1 MDVSAEQRLV
11 EQVLDD
17 VERRE
22 STRLVWGLVD
32 GYLTH
37 DELFALISPLLD
49 RAMADHLNLS
59 FLSEEQV
66 IAALLTDGLLHQVLG
81 AVAYRSRMAE
91 GIRLISKLRQLFPK
105 HDAGSKWLTAPT
117 LVADFRFLWRRRRYP
132 ARNIPPSLALET
144 IRAEFADIAGLTEMI
159 GGRLRSMDKD
169 YRLSAFQINATMR
182 ILDGLSRRI
191 TQGTLVSAG
200 TGSGK
205 TLAFYLPALSWTA
218 RNLAQGDKS
227 RVQVMA
233 LYPRNELLKDQFSE
247 VFKQARS
254 YDGLLSSANSRPIRM
269 AALYG
274 DVPSRAAD
282 VEEKVDGKP
291 RWEQVSGGHRCPFLR
306 CAVAACDGAM
316 VWLEADRRVERERL
330 VCAACGNATS
340 EDELMLTRARMLR
353 ESPDVLF
360 VTSEMIN
367 QRLSDSNYRRLFG
380 LVAPSPKPPDIV
392 LLDEVHLYGSTFGA
406 HIAYLIRRWRAH
418 AKSNTSFVGLSAT
431 LRDGAQ
437 FFATLVGLAED
448 QVREVAPLEVDLIP
462 EGAEYGLVLR
472 GDPVSRRALLSTTIQ
487 TIMLSARL
495 LDPRSKALARR
506 LFGWRSFVF
515 SDQLDSVTRLF
526 KKSRDAEGRWPD
538 SGRPNMQFAP
548 NGGLARL
555 RSNRGNAARYAGGQD
570 WDFIESV
577 IGHGLS
583 NRLSIARTTSSD
595 RGVDPDS
602 EVIVAT
608 AALEVGYD
616 DPAVGIVIQHK
627 APRDIAAFLQRKGRA
642 GRTRGM
648 RPWTIVVLSD
658 YGRDRICY
666 QAYDQLFDPELPPR
680 NLPIRN
686 RYVQRIQATYVLLEY
701 LSQKLPQGSPAGS
714 VWMDLTAPRPNS
726 VPADEEALE
735 AIWAS
740 NAGQLPLRPAE
751 RQALHVLAARGQ
763 PNTRQIVNWMYA
775 REKRELLARLLR
787 DIGEDPLK
795 LEDLGS
801 AIRLATGLSEED
813 LRAVLWDYPRPIAL
827 SVLPTTYRRLATGWR
842 SAAGRG
848 KDVFGS
854 GPLPDFVPSKLFD
867 DLHLP
872 EVEIVL
878 PGATGG
884 GSRATTRHYLPV
896 LQALGEFAPG
906 KVSWRYDEPL
916 WIAPPALDPAASS
929 IDLDVS
935 QFYEFDDCQPFP
947 IRDGDELSYIEAL
960 RPRVAK
966 LQTLPTNVI
975 QDTSNARLD
984 WRTKIVARTKGVE
997 ASPPRHMPTASL
1009 VKKLHYHGHSEHA
1022 PVLVRRFAVG
1032 SDASIR
1038 RPGASASQDVR
1049 FVFAKASRRCGIGF
1063 EFEADGIAFEISLP
1077 PSLSSEISKYPKAN
1091 RGLRSLRFADEV
1103 RNGSAV
1109 STVVAN
1115 PFQREWLGAVFLAAV
1130 TLEAISGGCTLERA
1144 ADSVAVGKSRI
1155 LAVDVLDTIFQSP
1168 VEDDSDHHDGDHA
1181 PEDRLRQDLVRSL
1194 NDPIVLA
1201 HLRSAATRLWEPID
1215 DNWEEWLRQVAM
1227 TTIGGAI
1234 LTACAAL
1241 CPDIDSD
1248 DLVVDVDSGVREHDG
1263 LSESLENQSDIW
1275 LTESVPGGN
1284 GLLEAIFAQYL
1295 ADPGRWC
1302 ALVEAALG
1310 PNDYETTNIQLTRL
1324 IDSICS
1330 SSPEESVRGDVY
1342 AVRAARTSRD
1352 LDGAF
1357 GLLRRNLSANGY
1369 SVFHG
1374 FISSLSNRLLRPNSP
1389 RGIDEF
1395 LKNVIEQW
1403 NAAEESTGIEVDNRL
1418 IAFLSSADDSID
1430 QLLVRAGFELP
1441 LSNRRPWRY
1450 NAIYS
1455 LLWPRG
1461 AVIREASVR
1470 FYNPYAGAGITERL
1484 LVACLL
1490 PSAQAPVDG
1499 GRAGWLD
1506 TFIARLETEGTA
1518 TVSLRSDDNKSWMA
1532 LCSRCVLEPVALDYL
1547 NMYPTLKRISRVDAN
1562 VLISFEIGLTK

>member
-1 MDVSAEQRLV
+1 MSLAAEQRLL
-11 EQVLDD
+11 ESVLDE

-22 STRLVWGLVD
+22 SARLVWGLVD

-37 DELFALISPLLD
+37 DELFALVSPLLD
-49 RAMADHLNLS
+49 RAMAEDATLPFLN
-59 FLSEEQV
+59 EDQV
-66 IAALLTDGLLHQVLG
+66 IGTLLADGLVHRLPDG
-81 AVAYRSRMAE
+81 TAYRSRMAE
-91 GIRLISKLRQLFPK
+91 GVRLISKLRQLFPK
-105 HDAGSKWLTAPT
+105 HDAGSSWLTAPT

-132 ARNIPPSLALET
+132 ARDIPPSVALERIT
-144 IRAEFADIAGLTEMI
+144 AEIGSVGGLIDIL
-159 GGRLRSMDKD
+159 GGRLRSMSDG
-169 YRLSAFQINATMR
+169 YRLSAFQINATVR
-182 ILDGLSRRI
+182 ILQGLSKRV

-218 RNLAQGDKS
+218 RNLAQGDTS

-247 VFKQARS
+247 VFRQARS
-254 YDGLLSSANSRPIRM
+254 YDGLLSRTGTRPIRM

-274 DVPSRAAD
+274 DVPNRAAD
-282 VEEKVDGKP
+282 VAEQTDGKQK
-291 RWEQVSGGHRCPFLR
+291 WEPVAGGHRCPFLR
-306 CAVAACDGAM
+306 CSVGDCHGATI
-316 VWLEADRRVERERL
+316 WLEADRIAERERL
-330 VCAACGNATS
+330 VCEVCGSATS
-340 EDELMLTRARMLR
+340 EHEVMLTRARMLR
-353 ESPDVLF
+353 EPPDVLF

-380 LVAPSPKPPDIV
+380 LAAPSPRPPDVV

-406 HIAYLIRRWRAH
+406 HIAYLIRRWRGH

-448 QVREVAPLEVDLIP
+448 QVREIAPLERDLIP

-495 LDPRSKALARR
+495 LDPRSNATARR

-526 KKSRDAEGRWPD
+526 KKARDAEGRWPD

-555 RSNRGNAARYAGGQD
+555 RASRKNAARYSGGQD
-570 WDFIESV
+570 WDFLESV
-577 IGHGLS
+577 IGHDLS

-616 DPAVGIVIQHK
+616 DPAVGVIIQHK

-648 RPWTIVVLSD
+648 RPWTVVVLSD
-658 YGRDRICY
+658 YGRDRVCY

-701 LSQKLPQGSPAGS
+701 LSQEQPHGSPGGS
-714 VWMDLTAPRPNS
+714 VWMDLTGPRPNS
-726 VPADEEALE
+726 VPPDENALE
-735 AIWAS
+735 ALWAS
-740 NAGQLPLRPAE
+740 KAGRLPLQQAE
-751 RQALHVLAARGQ
+751 RHALHALAVHGRR
-763 PNTRQIVNWMYA
+763 NNRQIVNWMYA
-775 REKRELLARLLR
+775 REKRELLARSLR
-787 DIGEDPLK
+787 DISEDPLK
-795 LEDLGS
+795 LEMLAK
-801 AIRLATGLSEED
+801 AIKLATGLSDEE

-842 SAAGRG
+842 SVTGAGR
-848 KDVFGS
+848 DVSGS
-854 GPLPDFVPSKLFD
+854 GPLPEFVPSKLFD

-872 EVEIVL
+872 EVEITL
-878 PGATGG
+878 PGTTGG
-884 GSRATTRHYLPV
+884 RTSTTTRHYLPV

-916 WIAPPALDPAASS
+916 WIAPPVLDPAASLVE
-929 IDLDVS
+929 IDVA
-935 QFYEFDDCQPFP
+935 QFYEFDDCQPLA
-947 IRDGDELSYIEAL
+947 IRDGNDLAYVQAL

-966 LQTLPTNVI
+966 LQPLPQNLI

-984 WRTKIVARTKGVE
+984 WRSQICTRAKGVE
-997 ASPPRHMPTASL
+997 ALPPKNMPAASL
-1009 VKKLHYHGHSEHA
+1009 IRKLRYHAHSEHA
-1022 PVLVRRFAVG
+1022 PVLVRRFAVA

-1038 RPGASASQDVR
+1038 RPRASESQDIR
-1049 FVFAKASRRCGIGF
+1049 FVFAKESQRCGIGF
-1063 EFEADGIAFEISLP
+1063 EFEADGIAFEIGLP
-1077 PSLSSEISKYPKAN
+1077 PSLSSELTKNPKAA
-1091 RGLRSLRFADEV
+1091 RALRSLRFADEV
-1103 RNGSAV
+1103 RNGPAV
-1109 STVVAN
+1109 RTVVAN
-1115 PFQREWLGAVFLAAV
+1115 PFQREWLGAVFLAAT
-1130 TLEAISGGCTLERA
+1130 TLEALKEACTLVEA
-1144 ADSVAVGKSRI
+1144 ADVVAAGRSG
-1155 LAVDVLDTIFQSP
+1155 LAAVDVLDTIFQSP
-1168 VEDDSDHHDGDHA
+1168 AEDESDHQDGGTA
-1181 PEDRLRQDLVRSL
+1181 PEDRLRQDLARSL
-1194 NDPIVLA
+1194 NDPAVMTQ
-1201 HLRSAATRLWEPID
+1201 LRLAATRLWEPID
-1215 DNWEEWLRQVAM
+1215 ERWDKWLRQVAM

-1248 DLVVDVDSGVREHDG
+1248 DLVVDVNVDAAESPGMGDAPANP
-1263 LSESLENQSDIW
+1263 SEIW
-1275 LTESVPGGN
+1275 ITESVPGGN
-1284 GLLEAIFAQYL
+1284 GLLEAIFDRYL

-1302 ALVEAALG
+1302 SLVEATLG

-1324 IDSICS
+1324 LESIS
-1330 SSPEESVRGDVY
+1330 TSGPDGALRRDVY
-1342 AVRAARTSRD
+1342 AVRSATTSRA
-1352 LDGAF
+1352 LDEAF
-1357 GLLRRNLSANGY
+1357 GSLRRSLAANGY

-1374 FISSLSNRLLRPNSP
+1374 FVSSLSNRLLRPRAP
-1389 RGIDEF
+1389 KGIDEF
-1395 LKNVIEQW
+1395 LNRAIKRW
-1403 NAAEESTGIEVDNRL
+1403 DDAEEATGIEVDNRL

-1441 LSNRRPWRY
+1441 LTNRRPWRY
-1450 NAIYS
+1450 NAIYA

-1470 FYNPYAGAGITERL
+1470 FYNPYAGIESTERL
-1484 LVACLL
+1484 LVAGLL
-1490 PSAQAPVDG
+1490 PRPQEPIDANCG
-1499 GRAGWLD
+1499 GWLER
-1506 TFIARLETEGTA
+1506 FVARLEAEGVA
-1518 TVSLRSDDNKSWMA
+1518 TISLRTDDRGSWKA
-1532 LCSRCVLEPVALDYL
+1532 LCNRCILEPVSLDYL
-1547 NMYPTLKRISRVDAN
+1547 NMYPVLKRIARAGGN
-1562 VLISFEIGLTK
+1562 ILISFEIGLAR